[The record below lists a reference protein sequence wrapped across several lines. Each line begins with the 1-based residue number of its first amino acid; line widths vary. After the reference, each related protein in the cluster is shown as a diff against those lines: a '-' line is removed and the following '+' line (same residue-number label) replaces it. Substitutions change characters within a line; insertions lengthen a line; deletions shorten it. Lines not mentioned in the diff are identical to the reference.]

1 MNLTE
6 ILNAQGI
13 TEEVVNAILAAM
25 RENKIFTA
33 SEENL
38 DIRYGKLKTESEG
51 YKQQLG
57 QANATIE
64 DMKKLTK
71 GQEAAQQ
78 KLVAYEQQIA
88 QMQAEMEQTKID
100 AAARYGLLA
109 AGVEDVDYVLFK
121 LNEKLKA
128 NGDKLTLDEGEKIKG
143 WDDHLA
149 ALKTQ
154 LPAQFKAASDSD
166 DGYQVLN
173 PLKLKGGDDGEMAP
187 SAETFKAMGYEQRV
201 ALKQKN
207 ESLYRQL
214 AK

>member
-13 TEEVVNAILAAM
+13 AEEVVTSILTAM
-25 RENKIFTA
+25 RENNIFTA

-38 DIRYGKLKTESEG
+38 DIRYGKLKTDHEG
-51 YKQQLG
+51 VKQQLG

-64 DMKKLTK
+64 DLKKLTK

-78 KLVAYEQQIA
+78 KLTAYEQQIA

-100 AAARYGLLA
+100 AAARYGLLT
-109 AGVEDVDYVLFK
+109 AGADDVDYVLFK
-121 LNEKLKA
+121 LNEMLKA
-128 NGDKLTLDEGEKIKG
+128 KGEKMTLDDNEKIKG

-154 LPAQFKAASDSD
+154 LPARFKSDSGD
-166 DGYQVLN
+166 DGYQVYQPN
-173 PLKLKGGDDGEMAP
+173 KLKGGDGGEPAITKERFMG
-187 SAETFKAMGYEQRV
+187 MGYEERL

-207 ESLYRQL
+207 EKLYNEMM
-214 AK
+214 K

>member
-13 TEEVVNAILAAM
+13 TEEVVNAILTAM
-25 RENKIFTA
+25 RENSIFTA

-38 DIRYGKLKTESEG
+38 DIRYGKLKTEHEG
-51 YKQQLG
+51 TKQQLG

-78 KLVAYEQQIA
+78 KLAAYEQQVT
-88 QMQAEMEQTKID
+88 QMQAELEQTKID

-128 NGDKLTLDEGEKIKG
+128 KGEKLTLDENEKIKG

-149 ALKTQ
+149 DMKTQ
-154 LPAQFKAASDSD
+154 LPAQFKSSSGD
-166 DGYQVLN
+166 DGYQVYQPN
-173 PLKLKGGDDGEMAP
+173 KLKGGDGGEAAVTKERFM
-187 SAETFKAMGYEQRV
+187 TMGYEERL

-207 ESLYRQL
+207 EKLYNDMM
-214 AK
+214 K